1 MAALLERVP
10 SLVHSVDRDGDTPL
24 HCVGPATPR
33 AEEMIDLLLSRGA
46 DLETRNRR
54 GFTPRARQA
63 ELEDDS
69 VAEMLKAR
77 GAR

>member
-1 MAALLERVP
+1 
-10 SLVHSVDRDGDTPL
+10 
-24 HCVGPATPR
+24 VGPATPR